1 MIYRFYRIY
10 DAYSIAKLSFSC
22 LISYFSY
29 RFITNW
35 KQKVSYLNTICQ
47 NMDSAEKHVMA
58 HTTYKWRHPHKRE
71 TAGCSL
77 TALCNKVRQLRTQEE
92 DRGTLP

>member
-35 KQKVSYLNTICQ
+35 KQKASYLNTICQ

-58 HTTYKWRHPHKRE
+58 HTTLQMAP
-71 TAGCSL
+71 SS
-77 TALCNKVRQLRTQEE
+77 QEG
-92 DRGTLP
+92 DSGMLPYSPL